1 MARKDDRR
9 IQKTRKALRDALH
22 SLVLDRGYDDL
33 SVQDITDKANLGRA
47 TFYLHFR
54 EKDELLEDLLR
65 EFSQNFAQRHGSKIS
80 FSDRKVVQSMFEYAE
95 DYYDFYRIMTIGK
108 GGVIGMRKMQ
118 TIIRET
124 CAQYLDTLEAASCG
138 TFTVPRAFLDNFMAS
153 SLMSTIFLW
162 LEQDMPYSPSEM
174 AEMFLK
180 LASPARFPFSG
191 LVDET
196 ASAKQTPK
204 SKKEKPTKS
213 AGVEKTGADL
223 FPQTKTAEGDGISEV
238 GDTEEKGL

>member
-47 TFYLHFR
+47 TFYLHYR

-65 EFSQNFAQRHGSKIS
+65 EFSETFAQRHGSKIS

-108 GGVIGMRKMQ
+108 GGMIGMRKMQ
-118 TIIRET
+118 AIIRET
-124 CAQYLDTLEAASCG
+124 YAQYLDTIEATSG
-138 TFTVPRAFLDNFMAS
+138 GRFTVPRTFLDNFMAS
-153 SLMSTIFLW
+153 SLMSTIYLW
-162 LEQDMPYSPSEM
+162 LEQDMPYSHAEM
-174 AEMFLK
+174 ADMFLK
-180 LASPARFPFSG
+180 LASPGCLPFSG
-191 LVDET
+191 SLEEP
-196 ASAKQTPK
+196 ASEKQNPK
-204 SKKEKPTKS
+204 NKKDKASKS
-213 AGVEKTGADL
+213 AELEQTVADYYPQVDAGEVEGL
-223 FPQTKTAEGDGISEV
+223 SEV
-238 GDTEEKGL
+238 GETEEKGS

>member
-47 TFYLHFR
+47 TFYLHYR

-65 EFSQNFAQRHGSKIS
+65 EFSQNFDQRHGNKIS

-124 CAQYLDTLEAASCG
+124 CAQYLDTLEADFGG

-162 LEQDMPYSPSEM
+162 LEQDMPYSPAEM
-174 AEMFLK
+174 ADMFLK
-180 LASPARFPFSG
+180 LASPTRFPFSG
-191 LVDET
+191 SVEE
-196 ASAKQTPK
+196 AVSEKQTPK
-204 SKKEKPTKS
+204 SKKVKPSKP
-213 AGVEKTGADL
+213 AEVEKTVADL
-223 FPQTKTAEGDGISEV
+223 FPQIETAETDGLGEV
-238 GDTEEKGL
+238 GETEEKGS

>member
-65 EFSQNFAQRHGSKIS
+65 EFSQSFAQRHGSKIS

-95 DYYDFYRIMTIGK
+95 DYHDFYRIMTIGK
-108 GGVIGMRKMQ
+108 GGVIGMRKMH

-124 CAQYLDTLEAASCG
+124 CAQYLDTLEAASGG

-162 LEQDMPYSPSEM
+162 LEQEMPYSPAEM
-174 AEMFLK
+174 ADMFLK

-191 LVDET
+191 SVEEQV
-196 ASAKQTPK
+196 SEKQTPK
-204 SKKEKPTKS
+204 GKKEKPSKLPK
-213 AGVEKTGADL
+213 VEKTVADV
-223 FPQTKTAEGDGISEV
+223 FPPVETREGDGISEV
-238 GDTEEKGL
+238 GETEEKGS